1 MRSEAVLTKK
11 LLGEIVKHAK
21 KAMAEIDKVNALCAP
36 FNEVGDWL
44 EARRF
49 AMFTNLMYEISKV
62 SGVPYEKV
70 TDNSGPT
77 LRLTL
82 DGVPIEQWFILE
94 GDERYE

>member
-1 MRSEAVLTKK
+1 MRNEAVMTKK

-36 FNEVGDWL
+36 FNEVGDWF

-49 AMFTNLMYEISKV
+49 AMFTNLIYEISKV
-62 SGVPYEKV
+62 SGIPYEKV
-70 TDNSGPT
+70 TDNSGP
-77 LRLTL
+77 LLHL
-82 DGVPIEQWFILE
+82 DLNGVPVEQWFVRE

>member
-1 MRSEAVLTKK
+1 MSEAVLTKK
-11 LLGEIVKHAK
+11 VLARIAKHAK
-21 KAMAEIDKVNALCAP
+21 KAMQEIEKVNALCAP

-49 AMFTNLMYEISKV
+49 AMFTNLIYEISAV
-62 SGVPYEKV
+62 SGEKIERL

-82 DGVPIEQWFILE
+82 DGVPIEQWYDRE
-94 GDERYE
+94 GNLG